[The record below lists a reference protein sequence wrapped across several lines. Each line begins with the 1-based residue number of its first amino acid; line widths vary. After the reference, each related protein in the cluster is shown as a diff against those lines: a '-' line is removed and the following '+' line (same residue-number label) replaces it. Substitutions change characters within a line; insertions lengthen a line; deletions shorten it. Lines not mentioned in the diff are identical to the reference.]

1 MIDFIKKS
9 LLTGI
14 GLALKTKDEARS
26 MAEDISDKLKLS
38 EDEGSKFMDDM
49 MKKYDELWDDL
60 EKRIE
65 KRVQAVM
72 DKMDLAKKSDL
83 KSMEDRISELE
94 NKEQQ

>member
-14 GLALKTKDEARS
+14 GLALKTKDEAKS
-26 MAEDISDKLKLS
+26 IAKDISDKMKLS
-38 EDEGSKFMDDM
+38 EEEGDKFMDDM
-49 MKKYDELWDDL
+49 MKKYDEMRDDL

-65 KRVQAVM
+65 KRVQAVI

-83 KSMEDRISELE
+83 KSLEDKIAELE
-94 NKEQQ
+94 NKTQ

>member
-14 GLALKTKDEARS
+14 GLALKTKDEAKS
-26 MAEDISDKLKLS
+26 IAKDISDKMKLS
-38 EDEGSKFMDDM
+38 EEEGDKFMDDM
-49 MKKYDELWDDL
+49 MKKYDEMWDDL

-65 KRVQAVM
+65 KRVQAVI

-83 KSMEDRISELE
+83 KSLEDKIAELE
-94 NKEQQ
+94 NKTQ

>member
-1 MIDFIKKS
+1 MIDFVKKS

-14 GLALKTKDEARS
+14 GLALKTRDEAKNLADE
-26 MAEDISDKLKLS
+26 MKDKLKLS

-49 MKKYDELWDDL
+49 MKKYDELWEDL

-72 DKMDLAKKSDL
+72 DKMDLAKKSDI
-83 KSMEDRISELE
+83 KAIEDKVSDIEKKIS
-94 NKEQQ
+94 

>member
-14 GLALKTKDEARS
+14 GLALKTKDEAKS
-26 MAEDISDKLKLS
+26 IAGDISDKLKLS
-38 EDEGSKFMDDM
+38 QDEGDKFMDDM
-49 MKKYDELWDDL
+49 MKKYDEIWEDL

-65 KRVQAVM
+65 KRVQTVM

-83 KSMEDRISELE
+83 KSLEDKISELE
-94 NKEQQ
+94 NKNQ